1 MNEHI
6 FSQESID
13 SLWLCVNIELMDFE
27 NINKHIVKPIN
38 SIVLMRSLW
47 ILENIEESHHQP
59 EFITIPFWLRR
70 FKTEIEETH
79 YQPESVIVV
88 HVALFQDGIY
98 IKYRH
103 LATCYNT
110 ELMGLEKHKQNT
122 HY

>member
-1 MNEHI
+1 
-6 FSQESID
+6 
-13 SLWLCVNIELMDFE
+13 
-27 NINKHIVKPIN
+27 
-38 SIVLMRSLW
+38 MRSLW

-79 YQPESVIVV
+79 YQPESVIVG

-110 ELMGLEKHKQNT
+110 ELMGLDKHTLLTGINKNVICLLFQMEVMDLEFEET
-122 HY
+122 Y